1 MIESFRKQQSW
12 NWLAHKHIN
21 DINISVWPHRTLNNS
36 RGIIR
41 YRDDDLSELT
51 DAEICKELEPHSFTH
66 VKRFISLK
74 TGQEIKLNTFLIT
87 FSTPNIPTS
96 IRINL
101 YNVRV
106 YPYIPNPVCCFKC
119 QKRPMQRKT
128 ICFKCSEESHD
139 GYTCENTHNSWN

>member
-1 MIESFRKQQSW
+1 MLYIYILVYKLISFKKLQ
-12 NWLAHKHIN
+12 HC
-21 DINISVWPHRTLNNS
+21 
-36 RGIIR
+36 
-41 YRDDDLSELT
+41 
-51 DAEICKELEPHSFTH
+51 DAEICKELEPHGFTH

-106 YPYIPNPVCCFKC
+106 YPYIPGFFLLRMVKFCK
-119 QKRPMQRKT
+119 
-128 ICFKCSEESHD
+128 
-139 GYTCENTHNSWN
+139 